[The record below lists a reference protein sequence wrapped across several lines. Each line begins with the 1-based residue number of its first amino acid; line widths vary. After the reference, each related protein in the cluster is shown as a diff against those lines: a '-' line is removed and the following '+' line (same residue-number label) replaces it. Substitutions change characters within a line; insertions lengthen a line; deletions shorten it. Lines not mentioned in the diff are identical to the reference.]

1 MIINGPA
8 HGAVSRSYLVS
19 CPGVAQKK
27 IVPGSQ
33 WLLFPVCNSCF
44 MPKKKHMGPKFHQL
58 KFFHTIPMTL
68 WRPFITPSMA
78 RLVYGYQLMN
88 INHYEWT
95 ITINGNPHIMDIIYW
110 ISTYGLYVGKVKHVS
125 PQTLLIMASWPAEKN
140 IYPLVM
146 TSSSLWKI
154 TIV

>member
-1 MIINGPA
+1 MTINGPA

-27 IVPGSQ
+27 WFLVVNGC
-33 WLLFPVCNSCF
+33 FFRCVTHVSCRR
-44 MPKKKHMGPKFHQL
+44 KKTYGPKFHQL

-95 ITINGNPHIMDIIYW
+95 ITMNGQSLLMVTHILWTLYHGYQPMD
-110 ISTYGLYVGKVKHVS
+110 SMSGRS
-125 PQTLLIMASWPAEKN
+125 NMF
-140 IYPLVM
+140 PLR
-146 TSSSLWKI
+146 LC
-154 TIV
+154 

>member
-1 MIINGPA
+1 MAQCHVLILC
-8 HGAVSRSYLVS
+8 HVLVS
-19 CPGVAQKK
+19 PKK
-27 IVPGSQ
+27 KWFLVVNGC
-33 WLLFPVCNSCF
+33 FFRCVTHVSCR
-44 MPKKKHMGPKFHQL
+44 KKKHMGPKFHQL